1 MKNENLEKD
10 MKRFY
15 SFSKPYMHQLKT
27 HSLYEYSKYLAKILR
42 FVRKGGR
49 ILDIG
54 CGTGQ
59 VANYLAKRGYDVT
72 GIDLSPLFVKEAANS
87 GDAKFKVM
95 DSTSL
100 KFKDSTFDAVISAE
114 TLEHIPNPA
123 KALSEMTRVLKPRG
137 LIVLRFPNKQSK
149 FKNFVTILTKKPL
162 FKIISPNL
170 AKEVFGEDEDL
181 CYIASTS
188 DVVVFLKRKGFRI
201 LYTKPFFWPSALII
215 ARKP

>member
-1 MKNENLEKD
+1 MKQ
-10 MKRFY
+10 FY
-15 SFSKPYMHQLKT
+15 SSSKPYLEQLRS
-27 HSLYEYSKYLAKILR
+27 HNLLAYSKYLAKILR
-42 FVRKGGR
+42 FVKKGSR

-59 VANYLAKRGYDVT
+59 VANYLSKRSYNVT
-72 GIDLSPLFVKEAANS
+72 GIDLSPLFIKEAKKQGQAE
-87 GDAKFKVM
+87 FRVM

-100 KFKDSTFDAVISAE
+100 KFKDASFDAVISAE

-123 KALSEMTRVLKPRG
+123 KALSEMTRVLRPKG
-137 LIVLRFPNKQSK
+137 LIILRFPNKQSK
-149 FKNFVTILTKKPL
+149 LNNLLTILTKKPL
-162 FKIISPNL
+162 FQIISPNL

-188 DVVVFLKRKGFRI
+188 DVIIFLKRKGFRI
-201 LYTKPFFWPSALII
+201 LYTKPFFWSSALIV